1 MTVMRAAIAAVI
13 LACAA
18 ASPALRQDRLAGG
31 DQLTLSCE
39 NGRQYPLRPRAVSV
53 VGDVVTGYLQ
63 LSPRQRIHVRLI
75 PMGDGYRYAGRGIWF
90 DGIRG
95 DAVLFDGP
103 SRVRGL
109 LGDREL
115 GGSHRRARNA
125 FPEVNRLGYFGYVC
139 VPSKIVRYQR

>member
-1 MTVMRAAIAAVI
+1 MTVMRAAIVAVI

-18 ASPALRQDRLAGG
+18 ASPAFAGTG
-31 DQLTLSCE
+31 WVARDQLTLSCE

-53 VGDVVTGYLQ
+53 LGDVVTGYLE
-63 LSPRQRIHVRLI
+63 LSPRNRVHVRLI

-103 SRVRGL
+103 SRSVACAVIA
-109 LGDREL
+109 
-115 GGSHRRARNA
+115 S
-125 FPEVNRLGYFGYVC
+125 
-139 VPSKIVRYQR
+139 

>member
-1 MTVMRAAIAAVI
+1 MTVTRAAIATLI

-18 ASPALRQDRLAGG
+18 ASPASAKTGWLGS

-103 SRVRGL
+103 
-109 LGDREL
+109 
-115 GGSHRRARNA
+115 ARSVA
-125 FPEVNRLGYFGYVC
+125 CSVIA
-139 VPSKIVRYQR
+139 S